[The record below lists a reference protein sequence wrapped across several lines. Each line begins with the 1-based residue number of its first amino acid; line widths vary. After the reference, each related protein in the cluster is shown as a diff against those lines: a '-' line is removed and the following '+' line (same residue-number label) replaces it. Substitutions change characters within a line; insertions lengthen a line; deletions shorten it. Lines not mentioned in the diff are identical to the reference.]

1 MRKYLI
7 IAAHPDDEV
16 LGAGGS
22 IARWRKKGWEVKIAI
37 LGEGIT
43 SRSEKKVNIRE
54 LKTLKQ
60 QALKAAKILS
70 ADNPLFFDFP
80 DNRFD
85 SLDIIDIVKPIEKMI
100 NSYRPDVVVSHFIG
114 DLNIDHR
121 ITAEAVSVATR
132 PTGSYTP
139 EKVLSFN
146 IPSST
151 EWNFYDSHNTFNP
164 NIFINISKTLK
175 IKLKALEAYEGELRS
190 FPHPRSLESLKARAV
205 YWGSISG
212 LPAAEPFIL
221 LREINFEG

>member
-7 IAAHPDDEV
+7 VTAHPDDEV

-22 IARWRKKGWEVKIAI
+22 IARWIKKGWDVKIAI

-43 SRSEKKVNIRE
+43 GRLRNRKKVPK
-54 LKTLKQ
+54 LKILQ
-60 QALKAAKILS
+60 DQAVKAAHILGVGR
-70 ADNPLFFDFP
+70 PHFFNLP

-85 SLDIIDIVKPIEKMI
+85 SLDIIDVVKPIEELI
-100 NSYRPDVVVSHFIG
+100 NNYRPDVVVTHFRG

-121 ITAEAVSVATR
+121 ITAEAVAVATR
-132 PTGSYTP
+132 PTGGFTP
-139 EKVLSFN
+139 EKVLSFD

-151 EWNFYDSHNTFNP
+151 EWNFYDNLSAFNP
-164 NIFINISKTLK
+164 NIFINISKTLDLK
-175 IKLKALEAYEGELRS
+175 IKAMQVYEEEMRP
-190 FPHPRSLESLKARAV
+190 FPHPRSIESLKARSV

>member
-7 IAAHPDDEV
+7 VAAHPDDEA

-22 IARWRKKGWEVKIAI
+22 IARWKNKGWDVKIAI
-37 LGEGIT
+37 LGEGLT
-43 SRSEKKVNIRE
+43 SRPGKKVSVSE
-54 LKTLKQ
+54 LKALKN
-60 QALKAAKILS
+60 QAVKAAKILGVES
-70 ADNPLFFDFP
+70 PAFFDFP

-85 SLDIIDIVKPIEKMI
+85 SLDIIDVVKPIEKLI
-100 NSYRPDVVVSHFIG
+100 DSYRPDVVVSHFIG

-132 PTGSYTP
+132 PTGGYTP

-151 EWNFYDSHNTFNP
+151 EWNFYDSRNTFNP
-164 NIFINISKTLK
+164 NIFINISKTLEL
-175 IKLKALEAYEGELRS
+175 KLKALKAYEGELRP
-190 FPHPRSLESLKARAV
+190 FPHPRSVESLKARAV

-212 LPAAEPFIL
+212 MSAAEPFIL

>member
-7 IAAHPDDEV
+7 VAAHPDDEV

-22 IARWRKKGWEVKIAI
+22 IARWIRKGWDVKIAI

-43 SRSEKKVNIRE
+43 SRFKQRKKVSK
-54 LKTLKQ
+54 LKALQQ
-60 QALKAAKILS
+60 QAIKAAKILG
-70 ADNPLFFDFP
+70 AERPYFFNLP

-85 SLDIIDIVKPIEKMI
+85 SLDIIDIVKPIEGLI
-100 NSYRPDVVVSHFIG
+100 NNYRPDVVVTHFKG

-132 PTGSYTP
+132 PTGGFTP
-139 EKVLSFN
+139 EKVLSFD

-151 EWNFYDSHNTFNP
+151 EWNFYDNLNTFNP
-164 NIFINISKTLK
+164 NIFINISKTFELK
-175 IKLKALEAYEGELRS
+175 IKAMQAYEDEIRP
-190 FPHPRSLESLKARAV
+190 FPHPRSVESLRARSI